1 MHNRPSLCLTGTEG
15 QDERVYIS
23 GDHRQSS
30 KSKTISFG
38 RTMVEPVFVFE
49 VDEAN
54 LVEDVG
60 IDDKLV
66 EDNLRDENIAL
77 VNFIRNC

>member
-1 MHNRPSLCLTGTEG
+1 
-15 QDERVYIS
+15 
-23 GDHRQSS
+23 
-30 KSKTISFG
+30 
-38 RTMVEPVFVFE
+38 MVEPVFVFE